1 MVSFIRGTLVFALL
15 IGCAAE
21 SEQPWDA
28 KNPRNILLSR
38 IQGKSHSD
46 QVTTV
51 CDIARYDPDREL
63 RSDAIRYLGALGSEA
78 SSASQT
84 LIDELIS
91 QPDMAIVYA
100 LQHTLSQ
107 LGPAIVPDLMNS
119 VKSSHKE
126 GTIRLITVIGALGA
140 AATEAIP
147 WLSLQIDGSNFEL
160 RQAAIIALGKIG
172 PTAKP
177 VLPQLVTIISEP
189 RVPLNGDSLQA
200 HYYRQSRDLQ
210 AAAVRA
216 VSLIG
221 ADLTA
226 LPALRLALKE
236 EPLIA
241 ESAAN
246 AIAQL
251 GPSAAMAAADLRLLS
266 QRNDHRGK
274 DIKTRAARLAAENAL
289 ASVEVGK

>member
-1 MVSFIRGTLVFALL
+1 MVFFIRGTLVFALL
-15 IGCAAE
+15 IGCTAE
-21 SEQPWDA
+21 AEQTWNA

-38 IQGKSHSD
+38 IQGKWFAD

-51 CDIARYDPDREL
+51 SDIARYDPDREL
-63 RSDAIRYLGALGSEA
+63 RIDAIRYLGGLGSEA
-78 SSASQT
+78 SCASQT

-91 QPDMAIVYA
+91 QPDVTTVYA

-119 VKSSHKE
+119 VKSSHPE
-126 GTIRLITVIGALGA
+126 GTIRLITVIGTLGP
-140 AATEAIP
+140 AATEAIQ
-147 WLSLQIDGSNFEL
+147 WLSLQIEASDFEL
-160 RQAAIIALGKIG
+160 REAAIIALGKIG

-210 AAAVRA
+210 GAAVRA

-236 EPLIA
+236 EPSIA

-251 GPSAAMAAADLRLLS
+251 GPAAALAAADLRLLS
-266 QRNDHRGK
+266 QRNDYGGK

-289 ASVEVGK
+289 ASVEVEK